1 LENRSI
7 SVRPNS
13 WDSFS
18 CSGASPIE
26 CFASIRVEQMN
37 KPVSTRSLESSR
49 QLDFR
54 SADLKALLNHIAE
67 GANERERERI
77 LPFETIDLIRGSR
90 LGALR
95 LATVAGGAGSS
106 IRELFEIVIR
116 LGDADANV
124 AHILRNHFSVVER
137 LLRQPRDE
145 QHRQW
150 QKAVANGALIGL
162 AATELETPKVGD
174 VTPNT
179 TLTPDGN
186 GHYLL
191 NGTKYYSTGTLYSD
205 YVLVRAADTSGAN
218 GATIIPVKRE
228 GVELID
234 DWDGL
239 GQRLTATGTTHFRNV
254 QVKRHEVVFDAPD
267 IGFGIPYTNTFAQ
280 LFLTAINAG
289 IARAILRDATE
300 LVRSRKRTFYYAPN
314 ETPTEDP
321 LLQQTVGQIASG
333 AFAAEAV
340 VLAAA
345 DALDI
350 ATDAFD
356 AGDPDAAEAAHK
368 AALLSAKAKIV
379 ADEFAMRGGSLLFDV
394 GGASATKKVT
404 NFDRHWRNAR
414 TLSSHNPTTYKAR
427 SIGQYEISGTP
438 LLAKGYF

>member
-1 LENRSI
+1 
-7 SVRPNS
+7 
-13 WDSFS
+13 
-18 CSGASPIE
+18 
-26 CFASIRVEQMN
+26 MN
-37 KPVSTRSLESSR
+37 KPVAAFSLEPSQRLDLSSP
-49 QLDFR
+49 
-54 SADLKALLNHIAE
+54 DLGALLNRIAE
-67 GANERERERI
+67 GASERERERI
-77 LPFETIDLIRGSR
+77 LPYEAIDLIRQAR

-95 LATVAGGAGSS
+95 LPTEAGGAGSS

-116 LGDADANV
+116 LGEADANV

-137 LLRQPRDE
+137 LVRRPKDE

-150 QKAVANGALIGL
+150 QKAVADGAIIGL

-174 VTPNT
+174 VKPNT
-179 TLTPDGN
+179 TLTPDGDD
-186 GHYLL
+186 YLL

-205 YVLVRAADTSGAN
+205 YVLVRTADPSGAT
-218 GATIIPVKRE
+218 AAALIPVKRE

-254 QVKRHEVVFDAPD
+254 RVKRQEVVFDAPD
-267 IGFGIPYTNTFAQ
+267 VGYGIPYSNTFAQ

-289 IARAILRDATE
+289 IARAILRDAAT
-300 LVRSRKRTFYYAPN
+300 LVRSRKRTFYYAPS
-314 ETPTEDP
+314 EIAVDDP

-333 AFAAEAV
+333 AFAAETV

-345 DALDI
+345 EALDL

-356 AGDPDAAEAAHK
+356 AGAANAVEAAHK

-379 ADEFAMRGGSLLFDV
+379 ADELAIRGGSLLFDV

-414 TLSSHNPTTYKAR
+414 TLSSHNPTTFKAR
-427 SIGQYEISGTP
+427 SIGQYEISGTALP
-438 LLAKGYF
+438 AKGFF

>member
-1 LENRSI
+1 
-7 SVRPNS
+7 
-13 WDSFS
+13 
-18 CSGASPIE
+18 
-26 CFASIRVEQMN
+26 MN
-37 KPVSTRSLESSR
+37 KPVPALSLEPSHRLDSR
-49 QLDFR
+49 SPHLET
-54 SADLKALLNHIAE
+54 LLNHIAG
-67 GANERERERI
+67 GASERERERI
-77 LPFETIDLIRGSR
+77 LPYEAIDLIRQAR

-95 LATVAGGAGSS
+95 LPTEAGGAGSS

-116 LGDADANV
+116 LGEADANV

-137 LLRQPRDE
+137 LARRPRDD

-150 QKAVANGALIGL
+150 QKAVADGAIIGL

-174 VTPNT
+174 VRPNT
-179 TLTPDGN
+179 TLTPDG
-186 GHYLL
+186 GDYLL

-205 YVLVRAADTSGAN
+205 YVLVRTADPFGAN
-218 GATIIPVKRE
+218 AATLIPVKRD
-228 GVELID
+228 GVELLD

-254 QVKRHEVVFDAPD
+254 RVKRQEVVFDAPD
-267 IGFGIPYTNTFAQ
+267 VGYGIPYANTFAQ

-289 IARAILRDATE
+289 IARATLRDAAA
-300 LVRSRKRTFYYAPN
+300 LVRSRKRTFYYAPS
-314 ETPTEDP
+314 ETPTDDP

-333 AFAAEAV
+333 AFAAETV
-340 VLAAA
+340 VLAGAE
-345 DALDI
+345 ALDV

-356 AGDPDAAEAAHK
+356 AGAENAIEAAHK

-379 ADEFAMRGGSLLFDV
+379 ADEYAIRGGSLLFDV

-427 SIGQYEISGTP
+427 SIGQFEISGTP
-438 LLAKGYF
+438 LPAKGFF

>member
-1 LENRSI
+1 
-7 SVRPNS
+7 
-13 WDSFS
+13 
-18 CSGASPIE
+18 
-26 CFASIRVEQMN
+26 MN
-37 KPVSTRSLESSR
+37 KPVTVPSLESSYR
-49 QLDFR
+49 LDPHSPQLE
-54 SADLKALLNHIAE
+54 ALLNRIAE
-67 GANERERERI
+67 SASERERERI
-77 LPFETIDLIRGSR
+77 LPYEAVDLIRRAR

-95 LATVAGGAGSS
+95 LPTQAGGAGST
-106 IRELFEIVIR
+106 IRELFEVVIR
-116 LGDADANV
+116 LGEADANV

-137 LLRQPRDE
+137 LVRSPKDD
-145 QHRQW
+145 QHGQW
-150 QKAVANGALIGL
+150 QKAVADGAIIGL

-174 VTPNT
+174 VKPNT
-179 TLTPDGN
+179 TLTPDGDN
-186 GHYLL
+186 YLL

-205 YVLVRAADTSGAN
+205 YVLVRAADTT
-218 GATIIPVKRE
+218 GATGATLIPVKRE

-254 QVKRHEVVFDAPD
+254 RVNREEVVFDAPD
-267 IGFGIPYTNTFAQ
+267 VGYGIPYSNTFAQ

-289 IARAILRDATE
+289 IARAILRDATA
-300 LVRSRKRTFYYAPN
+300 LVRSRKRTFYYAPS
-314 ETPTEDP
+314 EIPTDDP
-321 LLQQTVGQIASG
+321 LLQQTVGQIAAG

-356 AGDPDAAEAAHK
+356 VGAENAVEAAHK

-379 ADEFAMRGGSLLFDV
+379 ADEFAIRGGSLLFDV

-414 TLSSHNPTTYKAR
+414 TLSSHNPTTFKAR

-438 LLAKGYF
+438 LPAKGFF

>member
-1 LENRSI
+1 
-7 SVRPNS
+7 
-13 WDSFS
+13 
-18 CSGASPIE
+18 
-26 CFASIRVEQMN
+26 MN
-37 KPVSTRSLESSR
+37 KPVPTLSLESSR
-49 QLDFR
+49 QLDLR
-54 SADLKALLNHIAE
+54 SSDLEALLNQIAE
-67 GANERERERI
+67 GASERERERI
-77 LPFETIDLIRGSR
+77 LPFETIDLIRGAR

-95 LATVAGGAGSS
+95 LPTSAGGAGSS

-116 LGDADANV
+116 LGEADANV

-137 LLRQPRDE
+137 LVRHPRDD

-150 QKAVANGALIGL
+150 QKAVADGAIIGL

-174 VTPNT
+174 VRPNT
-179 TLTPDGN
+179 TLTPDGDD
-186 GHYLL
+186 YLL

-205 YVLVRAADTSGAN
+205 YVLVRTADSSGAN
-218 GATIIPVKRE
+218 AATLIPVKRE
-228 GVELID
+228 GVELLD

-254 QVKRHEVVFDAPD
+254 RVKRQEVVFDAPD
-267 IGFGIPYTNTFAQ
+267 VGYGIPYANTFAQ

-289 IARAILRDATE
+289 IAQAILRDATA

-314 ETPTEDP
+314 EIPTDDP

-333 AFAAEAV
+333 AFAAETV

-345 DALDI
+345 DALDA

-356 AGDPDAAEAAHK
+356 AGDPNAVDAAHK
-368 AALLSAKAKIV
+368 AALLSAKAKII
-379 ADEFAMRGGSLLFDV
+379 ADEFAIRGGSLLFDV

-438 LLAKGYF
+438 LPAKGFF